1 MKNKYIW
8 KAIFIVLVF
17 ININTN
23 CFSINKYN
31 DDKSHFWLN
40 NINDKDIK
48 IEIKSM
54 DIINKTINLD
64 KKYYNYSIIT
74 INIKNTGLEY
84 VELSN
89 INYYLYQGNKK
100 LETFVQS
107 NDNYLGFVGML
118 SSGENKEVK
127 ICVALEN
134 IKEPLELTLENSSD
148 IKGES
153 IIKVINI

>member
-31 DDKSHFWLN
+31 DDKAHLWLN

>member
-31 DDKSHFWLN
+31 DDKAHFWLN

>member
-1 MKNKYIW
+1 
-8 KAIFIVLVF
+8 
-17 ININTN
+17 
-23 CFSINKYN
+23 
-31 DDKSHFWLN
+31 
-40 NINDKDIK
+40 
-48 IEIKSM
+48 M

>member
-31 DDKSHFWLN
+31 DDKAHFWLN

-74 INIKNTGLEY
+74 INIKNMGLEY